1 MLCVV
6 RFLPS
11 DIEDL
16 NQRVQN
22 FASQVNISNLNIRV
36 ENARDVPSDAQDLVS
51 FISKHCFSNMSDSER
66 EQLDEIRSRL
76 PNITEKSIQYCTNL
90 VCSQSVLVEGTPIPV
105 SQRFASFVEKIFRQV
120 KRDLSSP
127 GKAPSDNKAIAASS
141 GSGPNTIV
149 PIPAEVPASAALLAQ
164 PAVAGAARPAPKRVP
179 RSNTAK
185 VLRMFSFS

>member
-90 VCSQSVLVEGTPIPV
+90 VCSQSAR
-105 SQRFASFVEKIFRQV
+105 RFRFRNDLPRLW
-120 KRDLSSP
+120 KRFFDKLNENCP
-127 GKAPSDNKAIAASS
+127 APAR
-141 GSGPNTIV
+141 
-149 PIPAEVPASAALLAQ
+149 LLATIRRSPLLLGVVRTPSFPFRRRSLLQ
-164 PAVAGAARPAPKRVP
+164 QHFSRSQQSLGRPARPLNA
-179 RSNTAK
+179 SHAATL
-185 VLRMFSFS
+185 LRF